1 MSTKSKLLAKTGDLQ
16 LPNDEPS
23 SPATGAVSEAPAAAV
38 TPPPIAT
45 RPPGSSFPGVLPG
58 AMPRTGPGQMLQFRG
73 QMLAVEGELASLR
86 EKLKAHEGAL
96 PTRTLDPASI
106 VPSAWANRHADAF
119 RTADFERLKQD
130 IAAAGGNV
138 QPILVRPL
146 AGQSGRYE
154 LVFGHRR
161 HRACA
166 ELGLPVLATIET
178 EPITD
183 LELFAAMDRENR
195 ERADLSPYE
204 QGQMYRRALDAG
216 LYPSN
221 RRLAE
226 ALGVSHTWVA
236 NVLSVADLPPAV
248 LECFRSPLEV
258 QHRHAKQIG
267 AALDHDRKGV
277 LRRAEKLR
285 QAGARL
291 AAGAVVAALVRADAA
306 PAAGQ
311 RHPLTVDGRVVG
323 HWQVDGAG
331 RLNLQIEAGAVPDDG
346 VEPLLQ
352 KLTASLRR

>member
-1 MSTKSKLLAKTGDLQ
+1 
-16 LPNDEPS
+16 
-23 SPATGAVSEAPAAAV
+23 
-38 TPPPIAT
+38 
-45 RPPGSSFPGVLPG
+45 
-58 AMPRTGPGQMLQFRG
+58 MLQFRG
-73 QMLAVEGELASLR
+73 QMLAVEGELAALR
-86 EKLKAHEGAL
+86 EKLKVHEGAL
-96 PTRTLDPASI
+96 PTRMLDPASI
-106 VPSAWANRHADAF
+106 TPSAWANRHPDAF
-119 RTADFERLKQD
+119 RSAEFERLKQD

-146 AGQSGRYE
+146 AGHSGRYE

-178 EPITD
+178 EPISD

-236 NVLSVADLPPAV
+236 NVLAVADLPPTI
-248 LECFRSPLEV
+248 LECFRSPLDV
-258 QHRHAKQIG
+258 QHRHARQIA
-267 AALDHDRKGV
+267 AALDNDRKNV

-291 AAGAVVAALVRADAA
+291 PAGAVVAALIKADAA
-306 PAAGQ
+306 PATGQ
-311 RHPLTVDGRVVG
+311 RHALTVGGRVIG
-323 HWQVDGAG
+323 HWQLDGAG
-331 RLNLQIEAGAVPDDG
+331 RLNLQIEPTALPDGG
-346 VEPLLQ
+346 VEPLLA
-352 KLTASLRR
+352 KIAAALDR

>member
-16 LPNDEPS
+16 LPVDEP
-23 SPATGAVSEAPAAAV
+23 VAPAAPNAPEAAAAA
-38 TPPPIAT
+38 TPPPAT
-45 RPPGSSFPGVLPG
+45 ARTSGSAFPGVLPG
-58 AMPRTGPGQMLQFRG
+58 AVPRTGPGQMLQFRG
-73 QMLAVEGELASLR
+73 QMLAVEGELAALR

-119 RTADFERLKQD
+119 RTAEFERLKQD

-146 AGQSGRYE
+146 DGQGGRYE

-178 EPITD
+178 EPISD

-258 QHRHAKQIG
+258 QHRHARQIA

-285 QAGARL
+285 QSGTRL
-291 AAGAVVAALVRADAA
+291 AAGAVVAALVKAEAA
-306 PAAGQ
+306 PATGQ
-311 RHPLTVDGRVVG
+311 RHPLVADGRVVG
-323 HWQVDGAG
+323 RWQVDGAG
-331 RLNLQIEAGAVPDDG
+331 RLNLQIEAGALPEEG

-352 KLTASLRR
+352 KLVATLRR